1 MTADRSARAF
11 IEEAKE
17 LIQCY
22 MRAYERGRAAECE
35 WRATQL
41 EWLFDE
47 FFSEH
52 PEELSRFRAAFEPMP
67 EGGVR

>member
-1 MTADRSARAF
+1 MSAADF
-11 IEEAKE
+11 IKEALE

-22 MRAYERGRAAECE
+22 KRAAERGAAFECE

-47 FFSEH
+47 FFDEH
-52 PEELSRFRAAFEPMP
+52 PEELSRFRAAFEG
-67 EGGVR
+67 GGV

>member
-1 MTADRSARAF
+1 MNAAAF
-11 IEEAKE
+11 IKEALE

-22 MRAYERGRAAECE
+22 KRAADRGRALECE

-47 FFSEH
+47 YFAEH
-52 PEELSRFRAAFEPMP
+52 PEDLSRFRAVFEQ
-67 EGGVR
+67 EES

>member
-1 MTADRSARAF
+1 MNAEEHAARAF
-11 IEEAKE
+11 IKEALE

-22 MRAYERGRAAECE
+22 GRAAERGAAYECE

-52 PEELSRFRAAFEPMP
+52 PEELKRFRAAFEPMQ
-67 EGGVR
+67 EES